1 MYPILISLGIF
12 ANAVAFGVLVNRR
25 TRKSSSILFLLA
37 LSVTDGV
44 LLIIQGGSQINSSFI
59 LLLLALSVKDGVLLT
74 IQGRSQMI
82 YMETQVICPS
92 GAAVQKR

>member
-12 ANAVAFGVLVNRR
+12 ANAVAFGVLANRR

-44 LLIIQGGSQINSSFI
+44 LLIIQGGSQINQSFI
-59 LLLLALSVKDGVLLT
+59 LFLLALSVTDGVLLT